1 MAISAAASRSMEMPR
16 AEAELFQREADIA
29 GVWSLSDDNIQ
40 GVVLHGGIK
49 NFLHGVIE
57 PMNFVDKE
65 YIAFV

>member
-1 MAISAAASRSMEMPR
+1 MSRGKNGQDVIIKVPVGT
-16 AEAELFQREADIA
+16 LVREVETGKIVADMNKPNRERI
-29 GVWSLSDDNIQ
+29 
-40 GVVLHGGIK
+40 VLHGGIK